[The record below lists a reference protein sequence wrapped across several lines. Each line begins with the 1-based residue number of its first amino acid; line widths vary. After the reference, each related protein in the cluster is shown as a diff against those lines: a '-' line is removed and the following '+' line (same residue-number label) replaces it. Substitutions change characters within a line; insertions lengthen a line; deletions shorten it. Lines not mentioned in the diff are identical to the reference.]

1 MDIDRMS
8 AGRDLDAQ
16 VAEIMGYYDAHQLQ
30 EDSAHDQEI
39 ARRYGWIHMGGW
51 VRCSKPNLD
60 LYDYNDLRYYSTDI
74 AAAWEVVKHLS
85 RQGIEVVV
93 CEGFSGNL
101 STCMLY
107 QGVATD
113 YPPRDLFLH
122 LAQIEE
128 TWLHFGDIVIRTQ
141 AETVSL
147 AICRAALSIWAR

>member
-8 AGRDLDAQ
+8 AGR
-16 VAEIMGYYDAHQLQ
+16 EM
-30 EDSAHDQEI
+30 
-39 ARRYGWIHMGGW
+39 
-51 VRCSKPNLD
+51 
-60 LYDYNDLRYYSTDI
+60 DLRIAEAVMGWRRLPRNNVVVLVPPYFDEMDSKQWVHTIFVTECTVANLRVPRGALPYYSTNI

-141 AETVSL
+141 AETVPL
-147 AICRAALSIWAR
+147 AICRAALSV